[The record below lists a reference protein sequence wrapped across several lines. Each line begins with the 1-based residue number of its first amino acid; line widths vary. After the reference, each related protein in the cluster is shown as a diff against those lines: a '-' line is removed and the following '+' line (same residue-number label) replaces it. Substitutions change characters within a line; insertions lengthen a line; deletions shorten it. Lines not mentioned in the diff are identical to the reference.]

1 MNKRQTTTQ
10 AAALVKLAMKLVDEG
25 EPFDISDLDFTVEDL
40 VRMKSLLSTQRQAI
54 YMVNKSFA
62 VYWDDVHFDEVYEEE
77 FTKWSV
83 GMTAGKVIIDDT
95 AFYEWLAS
103 KSAIQLTK
111 LVSASAIKVGGMTPA
126 ERDTLLDETPT
137 SKNLSIKNSRRY

>member
-1 MNKRQTTTQ
+1 MNKRQTKTQ

-25 EPFDISDLDFTVEDL
+25 GPIDISDLDFTVEDL
-40 VRMKSLLSTQRQAI
+40 VRMKSLLSTQRKAI
-54 YMVNKSFA
+54 DMVNKSFA

-111 LVSASAIKVGGMTPA
+111 LVSATAIKVGGMTPA

-137 SKNLSIKNSRRY
+137 SKNLTIKNNRRY

>member
-1 MNKRQTTTQ
+1 MNKRETTTQ
-10 AAALVKLAMKLVDEG
+10 AAALVKTAMKLVDEG

-40 VRMKSLLSTQRQAI
+40 VRMKSLLSTQRKAI
-54 YMVNKSFA
+54 DMVNKSFA

-111 LVSASAIKVGGMTPA
+111 LVSATAIKVGGMTPA
-126 ERDTLLDETPT
+126 ERDSLLDETPT
-137 SKNLSIKNSRRY
+137 SKNLTIKNSRRY